1 MASNVLAVCWRQWR
15 TERALDRRGVR
26 FRSTVPAAVAAAYAA
41 MSAAEFEAV
50 NGRQAWANW
59 RTIPRAL
66 RGRLPDRPCRVIDL
80 GCGTGTSTQV
90 LAYCCPPGSLILGYE
105 LAAQLLAHTGRREYD
120 HRGGHPAN
128 VRFVCQG
135 VTEPFR
141 GPDGSR
147 LANGSVD
154 LVNAS
159 GVVGHHLNAA
169 TIRPLIGELRR
180 VIPPGGLAVLD
191 DGPTMPA
198 AALVGLMSAAGFSTL
213 GHYRSWPLARSGQ
226 VAFRRNG

>member
-1 MASNVLAVCWRQWR
+1 MARNVLAVCWRQWR
-15 TERALDRRGVR
+15 AERALDRRGVH

-41 MSAAEFEAV
+41 MSAAEFEAI
-50 NGRQAWANW
+50 NGPQAWANW
-59 RTIPRAL
+59 RTIPRAV

-90 LAYCCPPGSLILGYE
+90 LAYATPPGSLIVGYE
-105 LAAQLLAHTGRREYD
+105 QSAQLLAHTGRREYV

-128 VRFVCQG
+128 IRFVCQG

-141 GPDGSR
+141 GPDGGR

-154 LVNAS
+154 LVSAS
-159 GVVGHHLNAA
+159 GVVGHHLNTG
-169 TIRPLIGELRR
+169 TIRPLVGELRR
-180 VIPPGGLAVLD
+180 VVIPGGLALLD
-191 DGPTMPA
+191 YGPTLPA
-198 AALVGLMSAAGFSTL
+198 AALVSLLGAAGFLPL

-226 VAFRRNG
+226 VAFRRPG